1 METYDIK
8 SVLFHIGEKGKTSHK
23 AINYNSFLETFN
35 KPVIQQRL
43 KDGLLMGLLTH
54 FERDKARSAHIPHH
68 DMVMRDPDL
77 CNILRKVTVK
87 DGVVYGYLDLTDT
100 EAGKRVKALWKQQVK
115 LGVSISTEL
124 VERDEFFIKDFYG
137 VDITTRPEFDT
148 PIVEGNF
155 SERTGRA
162 DSCFEGFQLGCIT
175 ADPTETVL
183 GDFSEVKPEEKSES
197 KFKDFS
203 ESKKEAPQKD
213 FSVREYLRERQKKPA
228 MVLKARIK
236 DIILYLRMSRAALVR
251 ENKTF
256 LRRYISEYINEWILV
271 SINQPNS
278 DFNLSLGLRLSEYCK
293 DRAPMRDLQIAL
305 RRAKAQIEGN
315 GAISKDVQSKLN
327 LEFQHV
333 LNEIYDYINSKVDN
347 EDKRI

>member
-1 METYDIK
+1 MENTYDIK
-8 SVLFHIGEKGKTSHK
+8 AILFHIGEKGKTSKK
-23 AINYNSFLETFN
+23 AINYDSFLETYN
-35 KPVIQQRL
+35 KPLIQQRL

-54 FERDKARSAHIPHH
+54 YERDKARSSHIPHH

-77 CNILRKVTVK
+77 CNILRKVTMK

-100 EAGKRVKALWKQQVK
+100 DAGRRVKSLWKQQVK

-155 SERTGRA
+155 SEQNHKT
-162 DSCFEGFQLGCIT
+162 DTCFDMFQLGNIK

-183 GDFSEVKPEEKSES
+183 GNFSEVESEKSGFSDFSEKKQTG
-197 KFKDFS
+197 DFS
-203 ESKKEAPQKD
+203 I
-213 FSVREYLRERQKKPA
+213 REYLRERQKRPA
-228 MVLKARIK
+228 IVLKSRIK
-236 DIILYLRMSRAALVR
+236 DVILYLRMSRAGKVQ

-271 SINQPNS
+271 SLNQPGS
-278 DFNLSLGLRLSEYCK
+278 DFNISLGLRLSEYCQ
-293 DRAPMRDLQIAL
+293 DRNPMRQLQISL
-305 RRAKAQIEGN
+305 RRAKSQMEGS
-315 GAISKDVQSKLN
+315 GSITRDVQSGLN
-327 LEFQHV
+327 TAFHDV
-333 LNEIYDYINSKVDN
+333 LCQIYDYINSKVN
-347 EDKRI
+347 SEDKRI